1 MQEKL
6 VLTASVKGRKNSL
19 SYYSTF
25 IGKRDITIEKIERS
39 KREDLEKHYWLK
51 TSYLI
56 RNINKVSFLFELLIP
71 LKLVAFTPAIS

>member
-25 IGKRDITIEKIERS
+25 IGIRDITIEKIE
-39 KREDLEKHYWLK
+39 KIEKIEERRPGK
-51 TSYLI
+51 A
-56 RNINKVSFLFELLIP
+56 LL
-71 LKLVAFTPAIS
+71 AQN

>member
-25 IGKRDITIEKIERS
+25 IGKRDITIEKIEKRRS
-39 KREDLEKHYWLK
+39 GKA
-51 TSYLI
+51 
-56 RNINKVSFLFELLIP
+56 LL
-71 LKLVAFTPAIS
+71 AQN

>member
-25 IGKRDITIEKIERS
+25 IGKRDITIEKIEKIE
-39 KREDLEKHYWLK
+39 KRRPGKA
-51 TSYLI
+51 
-56 RNINKVSFLFELLIP
+56 LL
-71 LKLVAFTPAIS
+71 AQN